1 MKLNSRKYFVLA
13 ILALGIGLFIE
24 RLDFVFAESIQPG
37 YEVSVR
43 PDVWNETIA
52 DSINRRE
59 ITLIIDERKIE
70 LLGEKVYMDENLN
83 LMIPISV
90 LKSNFDSG
98 VHFYENSTLL
108 IERNEIAI
116 TLRKD
121 EYSMMVNQVPQNLTG
136 TLVQDD
142 KSIYVPVDALIKG
155 LKCSY
160 TWDIETNTA
169 TINNLVTDMRKLPY
183 LFDYRQTYRSPLVK
197 DQGPYGTC
205 WAFASLTALESS
217 LLPEE
222 AFNFSQDHMSI
233 HNSFSSELNDGG
245 EYTMSMAYL
254 ASWQGPV
261 LEKDD
266 PYGDG
271 ESPDDLKAIKHVQE
285 VQIIEGKDFEK
296 IKEMV
301 YKYGG
306 VQSSLYTSLK
316 DSGSR
321 SVYYNR
327 ETYAYCYIGTEKP
340 NHDVVIIGWDD
351 NYSKDNFNMDL
362 EADGAFICRNSWGEE
377 FGDEGTFYVS
387 YYDTNIG
394 IHNVVYTRIDEPN
407 NYDNIYQ
414 SDLCGWVGQLGY
426 GKEYAYFANVYKAES
441 DEKLRA
447 VSFYS
452 TGKGTEYEIYLVRN
466 FRDSSSLNQ
475 RGFLKSGK
483 FNNAGY
489 YTVDLNSEI
498 ELKSGEKFAIV
509 IKIRTPNSER
519 PIAIEYVAGDSTRD
533 VILSDGEGYISLQGR
548 RWESSEKTQNS
559 NVSLKAFTDKIK

>member
-1 MKLNSRKYFVLA
+1 MKLKNSKFFVLA
-13 ILALGIGLFIE
+13 ILTLGLGLFIE
-24 RLDFVFAESIQPG
+24 RYNFVYAESVQPG
-37 YEVSVR
+37 YPVSEM
-43 PDVWNETIA
+43 PDIWNETIA
-52 DSINRRE
+52 ESINKKE
-59 ITLIIDERKIE
+59 ITLIIDEKEIE
-70 LLGEKVYMDENLN
+70 LTKEKVYMDANLN

-98 VHFYENSTLL
+98 VHFYDNTTLL
-108 IERNEIAI
+108 IEKNDISI
-116 TLRKD
+116 TLNKND
-121 EYSMMVNQVPQNLTG
+121 PFMMVNEETRPLSA
-136 TLVQDD
+136 TLVDD
-142 KSIYVPVDALIKG
+142 SQTVYIPVDALIEG

-160 TWDIETNTA
+160 SWDIETNTA
-169 TINNLVTDMRKLPY
+169 TINNLVTDMRKIPY
-183 LFDYRQTYRSPLVK
+183 LYDYREKTRSPIVQ

-222 AFNFSQDHMSI
+222 AFDFSQDHMSI

-245 EYTMSMAYL
+245 EYTMSIAYL

-271 ESPDDLKAIKHVQE
+271 ESPEGLKAVKHVQE
-285 VQIIEGKDFEK
+285 VQIIEGKDFDK

-321 SVYYNR
+321 SIYYNR

-377 FGDEGTFYVS
+377 FGDGGTFYVS

-394 IHNVVYTRIDEPN
+394 IHNVVYTGIEEAD

-426 GKEYAYFANVYKAES
+426 GKEYAFFANVYKANS
-441 DEKLRA
+441 NEKLKA
-447 VSFYS
+447 VSFYA
-452 TGKGTEYEIYLVRN
+452 TGKDTEYEIYLVRD
-466 FRDSSSLNQ
+466 FEDTSSLNR
-475 RGFLKSGK
+475 RGFVKSGK

-489 YTVDLNSEI
+489 YTVDLNTEI
-498 ELKSGEKFAIV
+498 ELKPGEKFAIV
-509 IKIRTPNSER
+509 MKIRTPNSER
-519 PIAIEYVAGDSTRD
+519 PIAIEYAADESTKD
-533 VILSDGEGYISLQGR
+533 VILTDGEGYISLQGK
-548 RWESSEKTQNS
+548 RWESSEETQNS
-559 NVSLKAFTDKIK
+559 NLCLKVFTDS

>member
-1 MKLNSRKYFVLA
+1 MKLKNSKYFVLA
-13 ILALGIGLFIE
+13 VLALGIGLFVE
-24 RLDFVFAESIQPG
+24 KYDFVYAENIQSG
-37 YEVSVR
+37 YEVKVR
-43 PDVWNETIA
+43 PDVWDETIA
-52 DSINRRE
+52 DSINRKD
-59 ITLIIDERKIE
+59 ITLIIDEKKIE
-70 LLGEKVYMDENLN
+70 LLEDQVYMDKNLN

-90 LKSNFDSG
+90 VKSNFDSG
-98 VHFYENSTLL
+98 VHFYNNNTLL
-108 IERNEIAI
+108 IERNEISI
-116 TLRKD
+116 TLSID
-121 EYSMMVNQVPQNLTG
+121 ELSMMVNQEPKDLTAALTQVNQN
-136 TLVQDD
+136 
-142 KSIYVPVDALIKG
+142 IYVPVDALVKG
-155 LKCSY
+155 LKCNY
-160 TWDIETNTA
+160 TWDIVSNTA
-169 TINNLVTDMRKLPY
+169 TINNLVTDTRKIPY
-183 LFDYRQTYRSPLVK
+183 LYDYRQAYRSPLVK

-233 HNSFSSELNDGG
+233 QNSFSSELNDGG
-245 EYTMSMAYL
+245 EYTMSIAYL

-261 LEKDD
+261 LEEED

-271 ESPDDLKAIKHVQE
+271 QSPEGLKAVKHVQE
-285 VQIIEGKDFEK
+285 VQIIEGNDFEK

-321 SVYYNR
+321 SIYYNA
-327 ETYAYCYIGTEKP
+327 ETYGYCYIGTAKP

-351 NYSKDNFNMDL
+351 NYSKANFNMDL

-377 FGDEGTFYVS
+377 FGDQGTFYVS

-394 IHNVVYTRIDEPN
+394 IHNVVYTRIDSPD

-426 GKEYAYFANVYKAES
+426 GKDSAYFANVYQAKS
-441 DEKLRA
+441 NEKLKA
-447 VSFYS
+447 VSFYA
-452 TGKGTEYEIYLVRN
+452 TGKDTEYEIYLVRD
-466 FRDSSSLNQ
+466 FKDSSSLNQ

-489 YTVDLNSEI
+489 YTVDLSTDI
-498 ELKSGEKFAIV
+498 ELNFGEKFAIV
-509 IKIRTPNSER
+509 VKIRTPNSQR
-519 PIAIEYVAGDSTRD
+519 PIAIEYAADASTMD
-533 VILSDGEGYISLQGR
+533 VDLTDGQGYISLQGK
-548 RWESSEKTQNS
+548 RWESVEKTQNS
-559 NVSLKAFTDKIK
+559 NLCLKVFTDIKQ